1 LTLAVKNLS
10 VSYRGVTAVHDVSLS
25 VEAGQCVAVIG
36 ANGAGKTSL
45 LRGISGLVRTPRD
58 SQVFLDG
65 RPLHR
70 VGAAKRAR
78 LGLGHVLES
87 RHVFSDLT
95 VEQNLVLGRV
105 AARMRGGG
113 AELADAYKLFPALE
127 AMKDKPASS
136 LSGGQQQ
143 FLAIARALMGK
154 PKVVMMDEPSVGLA
168 PVLVD
173 GVIELIQTLT
183 SSGIPVLLSEQE
195 LRLVTATADHVHLLA
210 HGKVIGATTGADP
223 QLEQRAHE
231 AYLA

>member
-1 LTLAVKNLS
+1 VTLAVENLS

-25 VEAGQCVAVIG
+25 VERGQCVAVIG

-65 RPLHR
+65 HALHR

-113 AELADAYKLFPALE
+113 AELAEAYNLFPALE

-154 PKVVMMDEPSVGLA
+154 PQVIMMDEPSVGLA

-173 GVIELIQTLT
+173 AVIELIQTLT

-195 LRLVTATADHVHLLA
+195 LRLVTATADQVHLLA
-210 HGKVIGATTGADP
+210 HGTVIGTTTGDDP